1 MKTDPRPPRDP
12 AQMNPADTSRRTA
25 SLQRFLPFLHW
36 WPEVNAG
43 TLKDDLLAGLT
54 VALVAIPQSL
64 AYAQLAGVPAYYGLY
79 ATLIPVIVG
88 ALLGSS
94 RLLSTGPVAMTSL
107 LTAASIMPIATY
119 GTEQFY
125 SYVIL
130 MALLSGL
137 FQIGLGLARMG
148 VLLNFLSYPVLRG
161 FINAAAII
169 IGLSQLPAMVGL
181 SLKNSQHFLTD
192 VLHVIENL
200 DAMHT
205 ESLFFGLGSLIL
217 MALLK
222 KFTPRLPGVLI
233 TVALATLISYLIGF
247 EALGGRIVGA
257 IPEGLPKFSI
267 PPMDWKASMSML
279 PTAFVI
285 ALISFMEAMSSCK
298 IIAIKTRTQWN
309 ENQELIGQGLA
320 KVAAAFSQSMPVSG
334 SFSRSALNLA
344 SGAKTGMS
352 SIFTALMVL
361 LTLLFF
367 TPLLHELP
375 KPVLAAIIMMAVFSL
390 INVKTIKEAWVA
402 ARPDGIAAIVTFF
415 ATLAFAP
422 NIQNGILTGII
433 LSLTLFLFRTMKPR
447 IVLLGLDKD
456 GTLRNAERF
465 HLPKF
470 HPWVTAI
477 RFDGQLY
484 FANVSYFEESIL
496 YLVSNDPALKYIL
509 VVASGINGL
518 DASGVEM
525 LQHLVDRLKQNN
537 ITMAFCEIKGT
548 VTDVLQRTGLLDKIG
563 AQNIFLS
570 EKEALAEIGKR
581 VGLETDTGS
590 GAIAQPDAT

>member
-1 MKTDPRPPRDP
+1 
-12 AQMNPADTSRRTA
+12 MNQPADSNRNTA
-25 SLQRFLPFLHW
+25 WQRFFPFLHW
-36 WPEVNAG
+36 WPLVNRQ
-43 TLKDDLLAGLT
+43 TLKIDLLAGVT
-54 VALVAIPQSL
+54 VALVAIPQAL

-79 ATLIPVIVG
+79 ATLIPVIIG
-88 ALLGSS
+88 ALFGSS
-94 RLLSTGPVAMTSL
+94 LLLSTGPVAMTSL
-107 LTAASIMPIATY
+107 LTAASIMPLAAY
-119 GTEQFY
+119 GSEQFY

-169 IGLSQLPAMVGL
+169 IGLAQLPAMVGL

-192 VLHVIENL
+192 VLHVVENL
-200 DAMHT
+200 DSMHT
-205 ESLFFGLGSLIL
+205 ESLLFGLGSLML
-217 MALLK
+217 MALIK
-222 KFTPRLPGVLI
+222 KFAPKLPGVLI
-233 TVALATLISYLIGF
+233 TVALATFISYAIGF

-257 IPEGLPKFSI
+257 IPEGLPHFSI
-267 PPMDWKASMSML
+267 PPMDWKASMHML

-285 ALISFMEAMSSCK
+285 ALISFMEAMSSSK
-298 IIAIKTRTQWN
+298 IIAIKTRTQWD

-320 KVAAAFSQSMPVSG
+320 KLAAAFSQSMPVSG

-361 LTLLFF
+361 LTLMFF

-402 ARPDGIAAIVTFF
+402 GKPDGIAAIVTFV

-422 NIQNGILTGII
+422 NIQNGILTGIT
-433 LSLTLFLFRTMKPR
+433 LSLVLFLFRTMKPR

-456 GTLRNAERF
+456 GMLRNAERF
-465 HLPKF
+465 NLPKLD
-470 HPWVTAI
+470 PQVTAI

-484 FANVSYFEESIL
+484 FANVNYFEESIL
-496 YLVSNDPALKYIL
+496 YLVSHDPELKYIL
-509 VVASGINGL
+509 VVANGINGL

-525 LQHLVDRLKQNN
+525 LKHLVDRLNQNN
-537 ITMAFCEIKGT
+537 IALVFCSIKGN
-548 VTDVLQRTGLLDKIG
+548 VIDVMQRTGLVDKIG
-563 AQNIFLS
+563 KDNIFAS
-570 EKEALAEIGKR
+570 EDVALKEITQRLAHAG
-581 VGLETDTGS
+581 
-590 GAIAQPDAT
+590 PDAGVTHAISQTPV

>member
-1 MKTDPRPPRDP
+1 
-12 AQMNPADTSRRTA
+12 MNQPADSNRNTA
-25 SLQRFLPFLHW
+25 WQRFFPFLHW
-36 WPEVNAG
+36 WPLVNRQ
-43 TLKDDLLAGLT
+43 TLKIDLLAGVT
-54 VALVAIPQSL
+54 VALVAIPQAL

-79 ATLIPVIVG
+79 ATLIPVIIG
-88 ALLGSS
+88 ALFGSS
-94 RLLSTGPVAMTSL
+94 LLLSTGPVAMTSL
-107 LTAASIMPIATY
+107 LTAASIMPLAAY
-119 GTEQFY
+119 GSEQFY

-169 IGLSQLPAMVGL
+169 IGLAQLPAMVGL

-192 VLHVIENL
+192 VLHVVENL
-200 DAMHT
+200 DSMHT
-205 ESLFFGLGSLIL
+205 ESLLFGLGSLML
-217 MALLK
+217 MALIK
-222 KFTPRLPGVLI
+222 KFAPKLPGVLI
-233 TVALATLISYLIGF
+233 TVALATFISYAIGF

-257 IPEGLPKFSI
+257 IPEGLPHFSI
-267 PPMDWKASMSML
+267 PPMDWKASMHML

-285 ALISFMEAMSSCK
+285 ALISFMEAMSSSK
-298 IIAIKTRTQWN
+298 IIAIKTRTQWD

-320 KVAAAFSQSMPVSG
+320 KLAAAFSQSMPVSG

-361 LTLLFF
+361 LTLMFF

-402 ARPDGIAAIVTFF
+402 GKPDGIAAIVTFV

-422 NIQNGILTGII
+422 NIQNGILTGIT
-433 LSLTLFLFRTMKPR
+433 LSLVLFLFRTMKPR

-456 GTLRNAERF
+456 GMLRNAERF
-465 HLPKF
+465 NLPKLD
-470 HPWVTAI
+470 PQVTAI

-484 FANVSYFEESIL
+484 FANVNYFEESIL
-496 YLVSNDPALKYIL
+496 YLVSHDPELKYIL
-509 VVASGINGL
+509 VVANGINGL

-525 LQHLVDRLKQNN
+525 LKHLVDRLNQNN
-537 ITMAFCEIKGT
+537 IALVFCSIKGN
-548 VTDVLQRTGLLDKIG
+548 VIDVMQRTGLVDKIG
-563 AQNIFLS
+563 KDNIFAS
-570 EKEALAEIGKR
+570 EDVALKEITQRLAHAG
-581 VGLETDTGS
+581 
-590 GAIAQPDAT
+590 PDAGVTHAISQTPA